1 MLKRN
6 LPNSRYTNNTAP
18 NKSDPHRRRMQWL
31 GFAGFNLAILL
42 GAALLPLYRYLA
54 DGALRQYIYCFQN
67 RYLHIYCPTCGITRM
82 LDSLLH
88 LDIIGAARANICLLA
103 LVFLVAYFD
112 LRALVSLLRREERIL
127 HVRAVYVYTFIG
139 VLIAFGILRNIL
151 LIRFGIDPL
160 GDNLTFWH
168 SA

>member
-6 LPNSRYTNNTAP
+6 QQNNISPAP
-18 NKSDPHRRRMQWL
+18 NMTDAHRRRMQWL
-31 GFAGFNLAILL
+31 GFAGFNLAILI
-42 GAALLPLYRYLA
+42 GAALLPLYRHLA
-54 DGALRQYIYCFQN
+54 DGALRPYIYCFQN

-103 LVFLVAYFD
+103 LVLLIAYFD
-112 LRALVSLLRREERIL
+112 LRALLSLLRREERIL
-127 HVRAVYVYTFIG
+127 HVRAVYVYIFIG

-151 LIRFGIDPL
+151 LIRYGIDPL
-160 GDNLTFWH
+160 GDNLAFWH